1 MKLKEFLDTV
11 EFKNEVELLN
21 CRRLFYCDIEKY
33 MNKILSCIEL
43 QEVTNILNLKS
54 EFAIDDNNVIIE
66 PNTHRLED
74 ILTFKGDLYIYHIDR
89 CINGKYL
96 ITYICKEVQTKKCLV
111 VRELSNLNIDVDVT
125 NYFSIFY
132 YEVTKDIQPIELKY
146 DDLFTQPDISLKLV
160 RKYIPIEYKNE
171 FDEFCA
177 ENKNISIGRIPT
189 EKDLEMFLTIKTYE

>member
-1 MKLKEFLDTV
+1 MKLKEFLDIV

-66 PNTHRLED
+66 PNIHRLED
-74 ILTFKGDLYIYHIDR
+74 ILTFKGDLYIHHIDR

-132 YEVTKDIQPIELKY
+132 YEVTKDNQPIELKY

-177 ENKNISIGRIPT
+177 ENKNISIGRIAT